1 MTIVV
6 SSLAQHQRWRHRIN
20 VDSTLVMFV
29 TLFRCWA
36 DVSLLD
42 GEGTEDGKHQSRGF
56 ICNLLLITK
65 KNSVSRW
72 VSAWL
77 RAPVAIVNCI

>member
-36 DVSLLD
+36 DVSLLVLD
-42 GEGTEDGKHQSRGF
+42 GILQTFNDNEQLGLHNKI
-56 ICNLLLITK
+56 ICSV
-65 KNSVSRW
+65 NSHI
-72 VSAWL
+72 SASD
-77 RAPVAIVNCI
+77 